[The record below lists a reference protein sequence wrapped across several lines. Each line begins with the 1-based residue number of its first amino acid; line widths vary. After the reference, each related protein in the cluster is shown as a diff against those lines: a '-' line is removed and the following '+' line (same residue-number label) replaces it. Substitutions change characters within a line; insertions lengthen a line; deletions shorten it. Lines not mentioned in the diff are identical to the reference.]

1 MKEFFTKL
9 VVLLAILT
17 GGLVQSQTDWDWQVT
32 APDSLWNGATGD
44 RWSDGMTTIST
55 RPTANNVL
63 RFNNNHLLETRNNP
77 GGTYELHGIE
87 FAAGSTLP
95 RRILGNP
102 LRLRNVSSITP
113 FIQNLSTATM
123 QIDNALNG
131 DVVGQVVEIR
141 ALNGDLDFRGGFNTQ
156 GSTVHLIS
164 NPGRDIFFNNTIS
177 GSGSITVLGG
187 GVVRFNGGNN
197 YSGFTR
203 IEDGELWGIRNT
215 NVITNTNPNYIG
227 NAAEQDLRAAY
238 YTAIAAGATISSNFT
253 VEAGNSGMRVLG
265 SRNTSGTAV
274 FSGIITND
282 SETELHLDSK
292 NSGILLSITGDI
304 TGVGHIVIAGNG
316 IHQFATN
323 AKTYTGFTRF
333 DSGVFRVLANDLIP
347 DASNLI
353 FNGGTFRTGN
363 TTGFSDTVG
372 TMRLTENS
380 IIELGTGSHSLTFA
394 NSSAVSWTAG
404 KELLIRNWVGT
415 VGASG
420 AGTAGR
426 IFVGVGGLTA
436 DQLEQINFNGYTGAL
451 ITASGEL
458 VPASRSLFYSQ
469 GSLPPNELTS
479 WNTAIDGSGVA
490 PVNFNLGGNFQIQSG
505 HTMVTTATWNI
516 NVGSSQLEILDGGVL
531 QANHTIT
538 LPTAGTFTVRNGGTY
553 IHNNTTTFASSIYQG
568 AVVFEPSSTVEY
580 RNTATTAPTVS
591 TYGHLRIS
599 TTASGNFNF
608 NGALALV
615 QGDLTFAN
623 GGSRTI
629 IFQGNSGS
637 DASCSVEGDLIVE
650 GGTISLLDNAYGF
663 TLSVGGDFNQ
673 SGGSF
678 TLHRN
683 SQNVI
688 AYLQIEGN
696 FEATGGTFNLT
707 TNSNAGTGS
716 GLVIVSGGNFTQ
728 TGTAVFGGNRKEL
741 SGFYF
746 NSSPVLNL
754 SVRSTPVGVR
764 DRFYYDSSEVLT
776 VNEAYTGPNPLNGIT
791 GLADAALPGYDA
803 WPSVISS
810 LSVNSTSTVTFN
822 LLDKEITNALTLL
835 EGTLLVSQ
843 NRTLTYSGPSTGFT
857 RTAGQLN
864 VSATN
869 ATLNLNQTGI
879 LTLPTSLFAANT
891 RNLTLSGAGVKA
903 SEDIT
908 LTGIL
913 NLAAANPNAT
923 DGLLDMVINYGDY
936 ATVNNQDQTSE
947 FNDLNS
953 HTLFMTSTAT
963 TIGQGDVTGKITR
976 DFVHANN
983 VAYTYGNE
991 NMQLR
996 FSNGTAANRPSR
1008 ITVIA
1013 TRGDRGLHV
1022 DKDGINDFAPN
1033 SADTLIGGPA
1043 VRRLYQVL
1051 RTGGQAVTRFTVR
1064 FPYSTSELN
1073 GNTPANLVTWDHHIP
1088 YETGVSP
1095 HEHGKTSES
1104 VGDGWVELSN
1114 HGLFYLSEE
1123 GDTEFTKYWML
1134 SDKVTEDI
1142 LWMGAAGG
1150 PAATDWNTPSNWTS
1164 GVVPTATTNIVIP
1177 SANVYKSEL
1186 TITATTTDVG
1196 TIQIKPGAVLNHT
1209 GTTLRINS
1217 GPSISMGNS
1226 SWSNSGTFNPGT
1238 GTVSFNFTTD
1248 DATISGSTQFNN
1260 LTVASG
1266 TNLVVQSGANISI
1279 GTTLIQTGT
1288 LDATTFPNTFTY
1300 NGTANQSA
1308 VVPSGG
1314 LGGYHNLVVDKVSGT
1329 LTAPATTD
1337 VYGTLSLLNGS
1348 YVISSRLLRLFGPY
1362 PTITSG
1368 SFTTNTTTDIEFN
1381 NSGVGSVTL
1390 PAFGANI
1397 RNLTFNSGL
1406 TFELPANTT
1415 LTNGN
1420 LTITQGTV
1428 DLGSFTI
1435 NRSANGGTLT
1445 LGNGGALRIGGTNGF
1460 PTNYATHA
1468 IDALS
1473 SVTFNGGNQTIGNL
1487 NSSQS
1492 YGSLTV
1498 SGFGTKNMSG
1508 LTAGIRGNFTVQN
1521 AVAVTLPSTIRF
1533 NGDITQAI
1541 SGLSYQNIEFSGI
1554 GNKSFT
1560 SNGSVASNGVVT
1572 FGAGG
1577 AAIDFDGPSNNVEF
1591 TFLSDATSTAQ
1602 IANATGY
1609 SFTGNAVSQRYHRD
1623 RRAFRFVTSPVT
1635 TTSTIRDNWMEGT
1648 NNTLTG
1654 NANNQNPN
1662 PGFGT
1667 HITGQGGAANGFDQT
1682 ATNNPSMFGW
1692 DNNTQSWTTVD
1703 NTNVN
1708 TLVAGV
1714 PYRMLL
1720 RGDRTTGLL
1729 ANGATP
1735 TITRL
1740 RARGIPHVGNR
1751 TYNTTAGSGS
1761 FIFVGNPYMAQVDME
1776 AVLDAASNVNR
1787 TFMYVWDSRLGTNG
1801 AYTTVNVV
1809 DNSATGGSPARRLLQ
1824 PGQAVFVE
1832 TTGAGGSLTISETHK
1847 VTSATN
1853 EAVFRSAANQMMND
1867 EGSISLVLYEAN
1879 AFAVGATARD
1889 GVVIRFGDF
1898 DNAVD
1903 FDDAIK
1909 FGNPDEEFASFAGD
1923 TRLSFNSRMYPE
1935 AADIIQL
1942 HNIKYRHSNY
1952 VMTAEVSGMQG
1963 QQVFLHDQFNNTFQ
1977 QLPNSS
1983 NTLYAFSVEASNEAT
1998 TNPNRFRIV
2007 VEPEALSNPN
2017 TPDVESLAIRLYP
2030 NPTSGNF
2037 MVYHPANSEAKISVY
2052 TLLGQLV
2059 QSTTANAGDR
2069 TEINLGDGVSEGIY
2083 LVQLQSG
2090 NKVVTEKIA
2099 VKR

>member
-9 VVLLAILT
+9 VVLLAIMT
-17 GGLVQSQTDWDWQVT
+17 GGFMQSQTIWDWQVT

-55 RPTANNVL
+55 RPTSNNVL

-77 GGTYELHGIE
+77 TGTYDLHGIE

-95 RRILGNP
+95 RRIIGNA
-102 LRLRNVSSITP
+102 LRLRNVGGTP
-113 FIQNLSTATM
+113 PFVQNLSSATM
-123 QIDNALNG
+123 RIDNTLNG
-131 DVVGQVVEIR
+131 DVVGQLVEIR

-164 NPGRDIFFNNTIS
+164 NPGRDMFFNTTIS
-177 GSGSITVLGG
+177 GTGSITVLGG

-203 IEDGELWGIRNT
+203 IEDGELWGIRNA

-304 TGVGHIVIAGNG
+304 TGVGHVVIAGNG

-333 DSGVFRVLANDLIP
+333 DSGVFRILANDLIP

-436 DQLEQINFNGYTGAL
+436 DQLEQINFNGYTGAI

-505 HTMVTTATWNI
+505 HTMVTTAGWNI
-516 NVGSSQLEILDGGVL
+516 NVGSSQLEILSGGVL
-531 QANHTIT
+531 QADHTVT
-538 LPTAGTFTVRNGGTY
+538 LPSGGAFIVRNGGTY
-553 IHNNTTTFASSIYQG
+553 IHNNTSTFATSIFQG
-568 AVVFEPSSTVEY
+568 AVVFEPTSTVEY
-580 RNTATTAPTVS
+580 RNTATTGPAVS
-591 TYGHLRIS
+591 SYGNLRILAN
-599 TTASGNFNF
+599 ASGNFSF
-608 NGALALV
+608 NDALTLV

-623 GGSRTI
+623 TGSRTI
-629 IFQGNSGS
+629 AFLGSIGS
-637 DASCSVEGDLIVE
+637 DATISIGGDLLQEGGTLSLTTGNLNLDFSVEGNFVKT
-650 GGTISLLDNAYGF
+650 GGNLNVTTSTSTTGGHSNF
-663 TLSVGGDFNQ
+663 RVGGN
-673 SGGSF
+673 F
-678 TLHRN
+678 TH
-683 SQNVI
+683 
-688 AYLQIEGN
+688 
-696 FEATGGTFNLT
+696 
-707 TNSNAGTGS
+707 
-716 GLVIVSGGNFTQ
+716 SGGNFSLCPNSTAGQ
-728 TGTAVFGGNRKEL
+728 ANAHVFIESGSMIFNGGSIGTNQRG
-741 SGFYF
+741 STGFYF
-746 NSSPVLNL
+746 ENTSTANVTLI
-754 SVRSTPVGVR
+754 STPTGNR
-764 DRFYYDSSEVLT
+764 ARFYYNPDEVT
-776 VNEAYTGPNPLNGIT
+776 VFNETYIGTTALNGISGTT
-791 GLADAALPGYDA
+791 GTPLSGYEP
-803 WPSVISS
+803 WPATINNLTINSNSS
-810 LSVNSTSTVTFN
+810 VTFDV
-822 LLDKEITNALTLL
+822 LDKVVTNALTLTN
-835 EGTLLVSQ
+835 GTLVIPT
-843 NRTLTYSGPSTGFT
+843 NRTLTYSGPNTNFT
-857 RTAGQLN
+857 RASGQLN
-864 VSATN
+864 VSGTTS
-869 ATLNLNQTGI
+869 TLVLNQTGV
-879 LTLPTSLFAANT
+879 LTLPAGLFAANT
-891 RNLTLSGAGVKA
+891 RNLTLSGDGVKA

-908 LTGIL
+908 LTGVL
-913 NLAAANPNAT
+913 NLASANPNAT
-923 DGLLDMVINYGDY
+923 DGLLDMVISYGAY
-936 ATVNNQDQTSE
+936 ATVNNQNQTSE

-953 HTLFMTSTAT
+953 HTLFMGSSAS

-976 DFVHANN
+976 QHSHTSN
-983 VAYTYGNE
+983 VTYTYGNE
-991 NMQLR
+991 NMRLR
-996 FSNGTAANRPSR
+996 FNGGTRPTR
-1008 ITVIA
+1008 TTVIA
-1013 TRGDRGLHV
+1013 TRGDKGLHV
-1022 DKDGINDFAPN
+1022 TKGN
-1033 SADTLIGGPA
+1033 A
-1043 VRRLYQVL
+1043 VKRLYQVM
-1051 RTGGQAVTRFTVR
+1051 RNAEAAGGTFTIR
-1064 FPYSTSELN
+1064 LPYEDAEMN
-1073 GNTPANLVTWDHHIP
+1073 GNPSEDNLVLWDHHIP
-1088 YETGVSP
+1088 YGGVTP
-1095 HEHGKTSES
+1095 HEHGQTNRSSIEN
-1104 VGDGWVELSN
+1104 WVELTG
-1114 HGLFYLSEE
+1114 HGITYLANE
-1123 GDTEFTKYWML
+1123 GSVGFTKYWMISNKDT
-1134 SDKVTEDI
+1134 SDFEW
-1142 LWMGAAGG
+1142 LGANFAD
-1150 PAATDWNTPSNWTS
+1150 PTNWNEPSNWTG
-1164 GVVPTATTNIVIP
+1164 GVVPN
-1177 SANVYKSEL
+1177 
-1186 TITATTTDVG
+1186 TTTDVVIPSG
-1196 TIQIKPGAVLNHT
+1196 TPGTPALGGNRTIRTLQIKSGATLNASSNTLTIT
-1209 GTTLRINS
+1209 GGPDTS
-1217 GPSISMGNS
+1217 GGVS
-1226 SWSNSGTFNPGT
+1226 SWSNQGTFNST
-1238 GTVSFNFTTD
+1238 GSVLFSAAN
-1248 DATISGSTQFNN
+1248 ATISGSTQFAN
-1260 LTVASG
+1260 LTVNSGSVLTVQEGAS
-1266 TNLVVQSGANISI
+1266 ISI
-1279 GTTLIQTGT
+1279 SLALNQTGII
-1288 LDATTFPNTFTY
+1288 DATSFSNTFTY
-1300 NGTANQSA
+1300 NGTGNQS
-1308 VVPSGG
+1308 VTVPSGG
-1314 LGGYHNLVVDKVSGT
+1314 LGGYHNLVVNKASGT

-1337 VYGTLSLLNGS
+1337 VRGTLSLINGN
-1348 YVISSRLLRLFGPY
+1348 YDISTRLLRLHGPY
-1362 PTITSG
+1362 LNITSG
-1368 SFTTNTTTDIEFN
+1368 TLITSTTTDIEFN
-1381 NSGVGSVTL
+1381 NTGSGTVTL

-1406 TFELPANTT
+1406 TFELPANIT
-1415 LTNGN
+1415 LTGGN

-1435 NRSANGGTLT
+1435 NRSASGGTLT

-1460 PTNYATHA
+1460 PSNYLNHS
-1468 IDALS
+1468 IDQLS

-1498 SGFGTKNMSG
+1498 GGFGTKNMSG

-1521 AVAVTLPSTIRF
+1521 AVAVTLPTTIRF

-1541 SGLSYQNIEFSGI
+1541 SGLPYQNIEFSGS
-1554 GNKSFT
+1554 GGKSFT

-1577 AAIDFDGPSNNVEF
+1577 AAIDFDGPANNVEF

-1602 IANATGY
+1602 MGNATGY
-1609 SFTGNAVSQRYHRD
+1609 SFSGNAIVQRYHRD

-1635 TTSTIRDNWMEGT
+1635 TTSSIRDNWMEGV
-1648 NNTLTG
+1648 NNTATG
-1654 NANNQNPN
+1654 NVNNQNPN

-1667 HITGQGGAANGFDQT
+1667 HITGPGGTTNGFDQT

-1692 DNNTQSWTTVD
+1692 DNNAQSWTTVD

-1740 RARGIPHVGNR
+1740 RARGVPHVGNR
-1751 TYNTTAGSGS
+1751 TFNTTAGSGS
-1761 FIFVGNPYMAQVDME
+1761 FIFVGNPYLAQVNMQS
-1776 AVLDAASNVNR
+1776 VLAAATNVNT
-1787 TFMYVWDSRLGTNG
+1787 TFMYVWDAQLGTNG

-1809 DNSATGGSPARRLLQ
+1809 DNTATGGSPARRLLQ

-1832 TTGAGGSLTISETHK
+1832 TTGAAGSLTISETHK
-1847 VTSATN
+1847 VTSVTN
-1853 EAVFRSAANQMMND
+1853 EAVFRSASEEMLND
-1867 EGSISLVLYEAN
+1867 EGAVSLVLYEAN
-1879 AFAVGATARD
+1879 AYAVGATARD
-1889 GVVIRFGDF
+1889 GMVIRFGDF
-1898 DNAVD
+1898 DNGVD

-1923 TRLSFNSRMYPE
+1923 TRLSFNSRMFPE

-1942 HNIKYRHSNY
+1942 HNLKYRHSNY
-1952 VMTAEVSGMQG
+1952 VMTLEVDNMQG
-1963 QQVFLHDQFNNTFQ
+1963 YQMFLHDQFNNTFQ

-2037 MVYHPANSEAKISVY
+2037 MVYHPANSEAKISLY

-2059 QSTTANAGDR
+2059 HTAKANAGER
-2069 TEINLGDGVSEGIY
+2069 TEIALGDQVSEGIY
-2083 LVQLQSG
+2083 LVQLQVG
-2090 NKVVTEKIA
+2090 NKVVTEKIV
-2099 VKR
+2099 VKK